1 MINTENISIIS
12 TQLNES
18 LSSSSSLIPYSIDTD
33 LPTTY
38 NIMQE
43 DNLIELIKQKFT
55 EDDME
60 IFKMNFKIYLANED
74 NKNGFVVDL
83 DDIYRYIG
91 FKQKGHAKRFL
102 INKFTI
108 NIHYIISL
116 SPTGKRSSETT
127 RGGENYENIMLN
139 IETFKKFCMK
149 ASTKESEK
157 FLDYYITMENVIFD
171 YIKIKMTEQ
180 LKINFENK
188 KILEL
193 KDKQLEEKENE
204 LKNIKNLKY
213 EEIHKSEYIYV
224 F

>member
-74 NKNGFVVDL
+74 NKNGFVIDL
-83 DDIYRYIG
+83 DDI
-91 FKQKGHAKRFL
+91 
-102 INKFTI
+102 
-108 NIHYIISL
+108 
-116 SPTGKRSSETT
+116 
-127 RGGENYENIMLN
+127 
-139 IETFKKFCMK
+139 
-149 ASTKESEK
+149 
-157 FLDYYITMENVIFD
+157 
-171 YIKIKMTEQ
+171 
-180 LKINFENK
+180 
-188 KILEL
+188 
-193 KDKQLEEKENE
+193 
-204 LKNIKNLKY
+204 
-213 EEIHKSEYIYV
+213 
-224 F
+224 